1 MIRASI
7 IGATGYSGIELVR
20 ILNKH
25 PIVKISNIYTESYKG
40 QEIDEIYPHLK
51 NHVKLIGTSF
61 NPENID
67 EESDV
72 FFIALPH
79 GHAMEIIPA
88 LLKKNKRVIDLG
100 ADFRI
105 KNSEQYLKWYHTE
118 HTAKKY
124 LKSSVYG
131 LPELGNK
138 QLISSAF
145 LIANPGCYPTAIIL
159 ATLPLLKS
167 KIIDLKSCI
176 FDAKSGVSG
185 AGRSISLSNHFC
197 EVNENIS
204 AYNISGLHRHTP
216 EIEEQLSNFC
226 NENIIIQL
234 SPHLIPVT
242 RGMHIT
248 AYFNLNV
255 KITEKEIQDI
265 FCKFYENEP
274 FIRLSKQGKLP
285 QIKNIKGTNYCDLG
299 LKIDERTNR
308 LVVVSVIDNL
318 IKGASGQAIQN
329 MNLMFNLPET
339 MGLLENITVYP

>member
-20 ILNKH
+20 ILKKH
-25 PIVKISNIYTESYKG
+25 PIVKISKIYTDSYKG
-40 QEIDEIYPHLK
+40 RELDEIYPHLK
-51 NHVKLIGTSF
+51 NHVKLIGDTF
-61 NPENID
+61 HLEDID
-67 EESDV
+67 EETDV

-79 GHAMEIIPA
+79 GHAMEIIPE

-105 KNSEQYLKWYHTE
+105 KNPDHYLKWYHTN
-118 HTAKKY
+118 HSDKNL
-124 LKSSVYG
+124 LKNSIYG
-131 LPELGNK
+131 LPELGNRDK
-138 QLISSAF
+138 ISSAS

-167 KIIDLKSCI
+167 KVIDFNSCI

-185 AGRSISLSNHFC
+185 AGRTINLNSHFC

-204 AYNISGLHRHTP
+204 AYSIAGSHRHTP
-216 EIEEQLSNFC
+216 EIEEQFKNIC
-226 NENIIIQL
+226 NENIVIQFT
-234 SPHLIPVT
+234 PHLIPVT
-242 RGMHIT
+242 RGMHVT
-248 AYFNLNV
+248 AYYNLKVN
-255 KITEKEIQDI
+255 ISEKEIHDLY
-265 FCKFYENEP
+265 CKFYENET
-274 FIRLSKQGKLP
+274 FIRISAENKFP

-308 LVVVSVIDNL
+308 LVVISVIDNL

-329 MNLMFNLPET
+329 MNLMFDLPES
-339 MGLLENITVYP
+339 MGLLENIAIYP